1 MVKQRYLLT
10 HSLLSSWLYAM
21 KDNPR
26 DDATTER
33 DAYAEFLTT
42 LRREP
47 TPTSK
52 AMQDG
57 IDFENLVTAITEGG
71 GDTANDWY
79 EAAAKVARIV
89 DGSLL
94 QVTARKEIQ
103 VDGMDIVLYGRL
115 DALGAGVI
123 RDIKFSKGYNRGKYQ
138 TSTQHPTYLEI
149 VPEATCFEYVVS
161 NGQEVWTERY
171 EREETP
177 SIYPI
182 ISDFLAWLRE
192 TGHMALYKEK
202 WLAK

>member
-1 MVKQRYLLT
+1 MARYLLT

-33 DAYAEFLTT
+33 DAYAEFLTA

-57 IDFENLVTAITEGG
+57 IDFENLVTDITEGE
-71 GDTANDWY
+71 GDTDNDWY

-171 EREETP
+171 EREDTP
-177 SIYPI
+177 SIIPI
-182 ISDFLAWLRE
+182 ISDFLAWLRD
-192 TGHMALYKEK
+192 TGNMELYREK

>member
-1 MVKQRYLLT
+1 MERYLLT
-10 HSLLSSWLYAM
+10 HSLLSAWLYAM
-21 KDNPR
+21 KGNPYE
-26 DDATTER
+26 DATTER
-33 DAYAEFLTT
+33 DAYAEFMTT

-47 TPTSK
+47 TPTTE
-52 AMQDG
+52 AMQNG

-71 GDTANDWY
+71 GDASNEWY
-79 EAAAKVARIV
+79 EAAADVAKIV

-94 QVTARKEIQ
+94 QVTARREIQ
-103 VDGMDIVLYGRL
+103 VDGMAIVLYGHL
-115 DALGAGVI
+115 DALKAGVI
-123 RDIKFSKGYNRGKYQ
+123 RDIKFSKSYERGKYQ

-161 NGQEVWTERY
+161 NGREVWTERY

-182 ISDFLAWLRE
+182 ISNFLTWLRE
-192 TGHMALYKEK
+192 TGNMELYKEK

>member
-1 MVKQRYLLT
+1 MARYLLT
-10 HSLLSSWLYAM
+10 HSLLRAWLYAI
-21 KDNPR
+21 KGNPYE
-26 DDATTER
+26 DATTER
-33 DAYAEFLTT
+33 DYGAEFMSV

-47 TPTSK
+47 VCDLTPMTN
-52 AMQDG
+52 G
-57 IDFENLVTAITEGG
+57 NEFESLVTAITEGG

-79 EAAAKVARIV
+79 EAAAKVAQIV

-123 RDIKFSKGYNRGKYQ
+123 RDIKFSKVYERGKYR

-182 ISDFLAWLRE
+182 IADFLTWLRE

>member
-1 MVKQRYLLT
+1 MARYLLT

-33 DAYAEFLTT
+33 DAYAEFLTA
-42 LRREP
+42 LRRET

-57 IDFENLVTAITEGG
+57 IDFENLVTDITEGE
-71 GDTANDWY
+71 GDTDNDWY

-171 EREETP
+171 EREDTP
-177 SIYPI
+177 SIIPI
-182 ISDFLAWLRE
+182 ISDFLAWLRD
-192 TGHMALYKEK
+192 TGNMELYREK